1 MLKFL
6 RMFLDE
12 DKGDGKGGAGGEEDK
27 KADDKK
33 DTNAAKYNDDQLND
47 LIKKNVSKETA
58 KILEAAGVKD
68 IAELTELAKLKKKPE
83 DKAADDPLKKEL
95 EDIKKATGDLTSRAD
110 TNEAIAVAMKSGV
123 LDEAKLERVVKLAL
137 SPAYEG
143 TVKERIQ
150 KVVAEFPETVSQ
162 QGQAFGTEH
171 RKDAKDETESMLDK
185 ARAAAGLPIQ
195 K

>member
-6 RMFLDE
+6 RMFLDD
-12 DKGDGKGGAGGEEDK
+12 DKGDGKGGGGDTPVPANTPPADELKYSDK
-27 KADDKK
+27 M
-33 DTNAAKYNDDQLND
+33 LND
-47 LIKKNVSKETA
+47 LIAKNAGKEA
-58 KILEAAGVKD
+58 QKMLAAAGIKD
-68 IAELTELAKLKKKPE
+68 LSELQELAKLKSAPTTPP
-83 DKAADDPLKKEL
+83 ADDPLKKEL
-95 EDIKKATGDLTSRAD
+95 EEVKKTTGELICRAD
-110 TNEAIAVAMKSGV
+110 TNEAIAIAMKSGV

-137 SPAYEG
+137 SPAYDG

-171 RKDAKDETESMLDK
+171 KNDAKDETESMLDK
-185 ARAAAGLPIQ
+185 ARAAAGLPPR